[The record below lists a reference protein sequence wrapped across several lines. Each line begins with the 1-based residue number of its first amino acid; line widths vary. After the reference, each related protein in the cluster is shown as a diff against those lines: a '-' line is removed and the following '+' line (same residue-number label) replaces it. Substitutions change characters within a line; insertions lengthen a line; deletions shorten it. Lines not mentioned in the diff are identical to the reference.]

1 MNISDFKYCTNN
13 DKDICLHDCRA
24 THITINGNNL
34 SFVFDDGFW
43 IINDHSFNDNK
54 LHKSSLSVMS
64 LSLIEDEYI
73 DSTTVYIFNQ
83 KNGET
88 IREKISINSLIEFIN
103 SEHANLEFIYVF
115 RETQGFRK
123 YSFECVLWSDK
134 MPFHKEC
141 ILSVNA
147 NELSYY
153 WNKVTKDKVW

>member
-1 MNISDFKYCTNN
+1 
-13 DKDICLHDCRA
+13 
-24 THITINGNNL
+24 
-34 SFVFDDGFW
+34 
-43 IINDHSFNDNK
+43 
-54 LHKSSLSVMS
+54 MS

-88 IREKISINSLIEFIN
+88 IRGKISINSLIEFII